1 MEKKIKAKVN
11 PTSIRNTLTIRYD
24 ITEKPVKKPA
34 RIEDFKKSLNDQDG
48 YITEKLLSNSFRK
61 IGKFKKFS
69 ISLSG
74 GIDSSLCL
82 ALLRNNF
89 PKAKITAISGVFENA
104 YDESTHAK
112 KLAEKFDAEFYP
124 IDMESIYTKMPEI
137 VYIAKR
143 PRWNTY
149 NHLIAKE
156 AKKFSKI
163 LVTGDGGDELFGGY
177 TFRYKKFLDLIKPND
192 TWKTKTI
199 KYLECHN
206 RDWVPDQK
214 FLFGKN
220 IKFNWDQIYNYF
232 KPYFKNRLEPLKQVM
247 LADFNGK
254 LLHDF
259 IPTGDAI
266 ASYYNIDR
274 FSPFLNND
282 VQSFGL
288 GLSIKSKYNH
298 TTNQGKIVLRQINK
312 RLKVKFM
319 RAKRGFSPSLIF
331 DWQKFGKEIF
341 MEYAFEKKS
350 NIYTKKII
358 NRDWVIHAL
367 ELIENDGDIR
377 YLNRIT
383 SILALEIWYRIFIK
397 KDLNPRKSF

>member
-1 MEKKIKAKVN
+1 MLLNRV
-11 PTSIRNTLTIRYD
+11 SIRNTLTIRYD
-24 ITEKPVKKPA
+24 ITKKSNTKPVTVQ
-34 RIEDFKKSLNDQDG
+34 DFKESFSDPNG
-48 YITEKLLSNSFRK
+48 YATEKLLNNSFKK
-61 IGKFKKFS
+61 IKKFNNFS

-82 ALLRNNF
+82 ALLRNNY

-206 RDWVPDQK
+206 RDWVPDQE
-214 FLFGKN
+214 FLFGTN

-232 KPYFKNRLEPLKQVM
+232 KPYFKNKLEPIKQVL

-274 FSPFLNND
+274 FSPFLDNE